1 MPSYQSPIMAG
12 GEAEADRLR
21 HGLEIL
27 HYLSPVAVFAYYL
40 LAVTVSVCTL
50 QNLNVSTT
58 GPRKFVLWFV
68 SLVLL
73 SYVLE
78 ACMLL
83 TDTLANHAHFSSTD
97 ANVSWILAYIHHTL
111 ALI

>member
-1 MPSYQSPIMAG
+1 MEVG
-12 GEAEADRLR
+12 GAEAERLR
-21 HGLEIL
+21 HGLELL

-40 LAVTVSVCTL
+40 LATTVSVCTL
-50 QNLNVSTT
+50 QSLNVSTT
-58 GPRKFVLWFV
+58 GPRKFILCFV

-83 TDTLANHAHFSSTD
+83 TDTLANHALFSSTD
-97 ANVSWILAYIHHTL
+97 TNVSWIAAYTHHTL